1 VPKPKTRLPR
11 TKTRT
16 QAKKGDA
23 VAKPSTTAKPPARR
37 AGQKPKKKS
46 SRFQRFFLVRWWRET
61 RGELAKVV
69 WPTWT
74 EVRYLT
80 VAVLVTTFLSSAF
93 FGLLDWIFLQIVGFL
108 IGV

>member
-16 QAKKGDA
+16 QTKGDA
-23 VAKPSTTAKPPARR
+23 PVKRTTTAKPPARR
-37 AGQKPKKKS
+37 ATAKS
-46 SRFQRFFLVRWWRET
+46 SGRASWTKRFALFRWWRET

-80 VAVLVTTFLSSAF
+80 IAVLITTFLSSAF
-93 FGLLDWIFLQIVGFL
+93 FGFVDWLFLQIVGFL